1 MREVASSLPAMTSAI
16 YHLMISVKQ
25 ALQFIAEQAKSFIII
40 EVELLQST
48 NHILAQPVV
57 ADRDFPPFN
66 RATMDGIAID
76 SAAFNRGI
84 RSFPIEDIQPAGHP
98 QKNLHNPANCIEIMT
113 GAMLPTG
120 TDAVIRYEDLTLAD
134 DKTQVNLDAVT
145 PYQNVHLQGTDEKL
159 GEVLVTP
166 GVKITPAV
174 IAIMASVGLSKVQVY
189 QLPRVAVCS
198 TGDELVPVTEQ
209 PKPHQIRQSNSYM
222 LLAGLQQEGIVAD
235 NYHLPD
241 EPEAMALQMSGMIEQ
256 YDVLLFSGAV
266 SKGKY
271 DFLPQ
276 VLQQLGMQTVFH
288 SIAQKPG
295 KPLLF
300 GKVENKALI
309 FGFPGNPVSTWVCYQ
324 LYFRAWLY
332 QSLGIRVPM
341 VKAALSKAI
350 TFKPML
356 THHLLVKLIFDNGR
370 LLAQPVDTSTSG
382 DMVNLMQAEGFLSL
396 TAEETSFEEGTIFD
410 VHLF

>member
-1 MREVASSLPAMTSAI
+1 
-16 YHLMISVKQ
+16 MISVHQ
-25 ALQFIAEQAKSFIII
+25 ALRFIAKQAKSFA
-40 EVELLQST
+40 VEEIALLQSH
-48 NHILAQPVV
+48 NRILAQPVV

-66 RATMDGIAID
+66 RATMDGIAI
-76 SAAFNRGI
+76 SNAAFNEGT
-84 RSFPIEDIQPAGHP
+84 RSFLIEDIQPAGHP
-98 QKNLHNPANCIEIMT
+98 QKTLQDQTNCIEIMT
-113 GAMLPTG
+113 GAMLPIG
-120 TDAVIRYEDLTLAD
+120 TDAVIRYEDLTITNQVA
-134 DKTQVNLDAVT
+134 QVNLNAVT
-145 PYQNVHLQGTDEKL
+145 LYQNVHLQGTDEKS

-166 GVKITPAV
+166 DVKITPAI
-174 IAIMASVGLSKVQVY
+174 IAIMASVGLSKVDVY

-209 PKPHQIRQSNSYM
+209 PKPHQIRQSNNYM
-222 LLAGLQQEGIVAD
+222 LLSGLQQEGITAD

-241 EPEAMALQMSGMIEQ
+241 EPEAMEKEMARMIDH

-295 KPLLF
+295 KPFLF
-300 GKVENKALI
+300 GKVDNKAMV

-332 QSLGIRVPM
+332 QSLGVQVP
-341 VKAALSKAI
+341 VVQAALSKAI
-350 TFKPML
+350 TFKPVL
-356 THHLLVKLIFDNGR
+356 THHVLVKLISINDR
-370 LLAQPVDTSTSG
+370 LIAEPVDTSTSG
-382 DMVNLMQAEGFLSL
+382 DMVNLMQAEGFVSL
-396 TAEETSFEEGTIFD
+396 PAEETSFAEGTVFD
-410 VHLF
+410 VHLFK